1 MVKIAYL
8 DAPSGISG
16 DMLIAALLDAGVDE
30 SAFRATLGTLNVG
43 AFDLTT
49 SRVMRAS
56 ISGLHADIRS
66 PEKQPERHL
75 HHVERILNESQLPA
89 GVRTQALAIFT
100 LLAEVEGR
108 LHGKP
113 PKSIHFHEVGA
124 VDAILDIAGACL
136 GLHMLGIERLYCS
149 PLNVGSGRVEAAH
162 GVMPVPAPATAEL
175 LKGIPVY
182 STGIEAELVTP
193 TGAALVAS
201 LAAGFGPMPRM
212 RVQRIGYGAGARDF
226 PRHANIARLMVGAEE
241 AEPAQAQTGIEAAA
255 QTVSVIEATLDD
267 MTAQLA
273 GHCMEQAFTAGALDV
288 TLRPVYMKKNRPGF
302 ELVVLAAPGDEEK
315 LVKLIFEQTT
325 TLGVRIFQANRRTLE
340 RAWTTVATPYGDVRM
355 KLGSLDGRVVNAA
368 PEYEDCRQL
377 AEGKS
382 VPLKEVMQ
390 AAHAAYRNRR

>member
-16 DMLIAALLDAGVDE
+16 DMLLAALLDAGVDE
-30 SAFRATLGTLNVG
+30 SVFRATLGTLNVG
-43 AFDLTT
+43 AFDLIT

-56 ISGLHADIRS
+56 ISGLYVDITS

-75 HHVERILNESQLPA
+75 HHVERILDESQLPA

-182 STGIEAELVTP
+182 STGVEAELVTP

-241 AEPAQAQTGIEAAA
+241 ADPARAQTGMEA
-255 QTVSVIEATLDD
+255 QTVSLIEATLDD
-267 MTAQLA
+267 MTPQLA
-273 GHCMEQAFTAGALDV
+273 GHCLEQAIAAGALDV

-302 ELVVLAAPGDEEK
+302 DLVVLAAPGDEEK

-325 TLGVRIFQANRRTLE
+325 TLGVRVHQVARRTLE
-340 RAWTTVATPYGDVRM
+340 RAWTTVATPFGDVRM
-355 KLGSLDGRVVNAA
+355 KLGSLNGRVVNAA
-368 PEYEDCRQL
+368 PEYEDCRRL
-377 AEGKS
+377 AEEKS